1 MTRAS
6 LLQILDHVTRISP
19 GEVRELEQLAAAF
32 PYCQTAHLLLAK
44 AAHDQGSMLASQ
56 RLRHAATYAADRE
69 LLRRLIE
76 TTAEPAL
83 VDAPAAAL
91 VAAVP
96 AESQSEPIS
105 TLHEEAAVA
114 ELTTVEVSA
123 GVAEPTVLPEVEP
136 AEARTESVAPTTAP
150 EVELVDVTETHPLP
164 EPAAGEVT
172 AESYPAV
179 SSSTEGTS
187 LPAEEALAP
196 LSVEALTEQPDLQP
210 EAEAADE
217 APLLAAEEPAT
228 EEAPAAS
235 LIGPDAAAPEIPEDA
250 VETTNQEEA
259 IASLPVAESAEI
271 IPVPA
276 LLIPD
281 DLPALPPPIR
291 PPADAGSSRFE
302 YGFEEPEPAAPPIVY
317 ELPEAEDENTA
328 RTMPAFYADAAV
340 GYGLAGGSR
349 LGYALEPSEALARPL
364 PLDTF
369 FEPDALLLAY
379 AETHRP
385 APLPTSIDLINRFL
399 KNKPRLKSPAT
410 LPPPTDEQA
419 DLSVRSTRSVPEL
432 ASESL
437 AKIMVRQGKVAKA
450 IEIYERLMVRQ
461 PEKKAYFA
469 DQIQHLKLTE

>member
-76 TTAEPAL
+76 TTAEPVL
-83 VDAPAAAL
+83 VDAPAPAL

-96 AESQSEPIS
+96 AGSQSEPRS
-105 TLHEEAAVA
+105 ALPPEEEPAVV

-123 GVAEPTVLPEVEP
+123 SLPESSALPEAPPEEVRPEP
-136 AEARTESVAPTTAP
+136 FAPTTAP
-150 EVELVDVTETHPLP
+150 DTELVDVTETHPLP
-164 EPAAGEVT
+164 EPGAEEPAI
-172 AESYPAV
+172 ESYLVAP
-179 SSSTEGTS
+179 SSTEEMA
-187 LPAEEALAP
+187 LPPEAEAAP
-196 LSVEALTEQPDLQP
+196 ISVETLIERPELQP
-210 EAEAADE
+210 EAEATDE
-217 APLLAAEEPAT
+217 APLLAAEEPVT
-228 EEAPAAS
+228 EDAPTAS
-235 LIGPDAAAPEIPEDA
+235 LIEPDAAAPEIAEDA
-250 VETTNQEEA
+250 GETTNQQEA
-259 IASLPVAESAEI
+259 IAPLPVAESAET

-317 ELPEAEDENTA
+317 ELPEAEDENAA
-328 RTMPAFYADAAV
+328 RTVPAFYADAAI

-349 LGYALEPSEALARPL
+349 LGYALEPSEAQTGPL

-379 AETHRP
+379 AETHRL

-399 KNKPRLKSPAT
+399 KNKPRLKSPAA
-410 LPPPTDEQA
+410 LPPPADEQA
-419 DLSVRSTRSVPEL
+419 DLSVRSTSSVPEL

-461 PEKKAYFA
+461 PEKRRTLPTKFN
-469 DQIQHLKLTE
+469 T